1 MRTDSRLSRMLHI
14 LIHLAR
20 AETPLTSEQ
29 VANMLGTNA
38 VVVRRT
44 MGGLR
49 DAGFVTSG
57 KGRGGGWRISTDLA
71 RVSLLDIHKAVGGPH
86 LFAIGND
93 SDNPECLVE
102 RAVNAALEQAL
113 AKAEAILLGQLADV
127 SLADLASQFEK
138 IHPAGRGAAKPTRR
152 ARARPA
158 KRAPARR

>member
-1 MRTDSRLSRMLHI
+1 MLHI

-29 VANMLGTNA
+29 VAAMLGTNA

-49 DAGFVTSG
+49 EAGLVTSG
-57 KGRGGGWRISTDLA
+57 KGRGGGWRIASDLA
-71 RVSLLDIHKAVGGPH
+71 DVSLLDVHKAVGGPH

-102 RAVNAALEQAL
+102 RVVNAALEQAL
-113 AKAEAILLGQLADV
+113 AQAENILLERLAAV
-127 SLADLASQFEK
+127 SLADLANQFEK
-138 IHPAGRGAAKPTRR
+138 LHPNAKGAPKAAAR
-152 ARARPA
+152 ARAKSGR
-158 KRAPARR
+158 RATNRH

>member
-1 MRTDSRLSRMLHI
+1 MLHI

-29 VANMLGTNA
+29 VAVMLGTNP

-71 RVSLLDIHKAVGGPH
+71 QVSLLDIHKAIGGPH

-102 RAVNAALEQAL
+102 QVVNTALEQAL
-113 AKAEAILLGQLADV
+113 AKAEAILLEQLSEV
-127 SLADLASQFEK
+127 SLAELANQFEK
-138 IHPAGRGAAKPTRR
+138 IYQSSRSAAKPQGRHR
-152 ARARPA
+152 ASAA
-158 KRAPARR
+158 KRPQRRR